1 MFIDIFKFNI
11 FFFSAFVMNDIT
23 LTHTLG
29 NSMNIALRK
38 LASRMASPRE
48 NQGSTNHQEEHNMK
62 FHSFLHFAD
71 IARIFIILLTTSF
84 TMENIVLYVRSWCT

>member
-1 MFIDIFKFNI
+1 MIIVDNTCTDII
-11 FFFSAFVMNDIT
+11 Q

-48 NQGSTNHQEEHNMK
+48 KQGSTNHQEEHNMK
-62 FHSFLHFAD
+62 FHSF
-71 IARIFIILLTTSF
+71 
-84 TMENIVLYVRSWCT
+84 